1 VDAEVSTVPG
11 TISEWRMALR
21 CISLDDDG
29 IYQSEMMVA
38 ISSIPDREEGD
49 C

>member
-11 TISEWRMALR
+11 TISEWRMVLR

-38 ISSIPDREEGD
+38 ISSVPGREEGH